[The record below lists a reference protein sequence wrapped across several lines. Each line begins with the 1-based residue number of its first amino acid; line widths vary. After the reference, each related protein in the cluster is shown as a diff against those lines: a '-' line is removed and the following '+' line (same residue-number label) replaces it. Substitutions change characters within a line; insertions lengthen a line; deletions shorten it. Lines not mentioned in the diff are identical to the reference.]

1 VLDGFG
7 GPEVLK
13 PGEAEAPVAGPGRV
27 LIRVHATSV
36 NRPDVVQRQGHYP
49 PPPGESSVLG
59 LEAAGT
65 VESVGAEVAGFTR
78 GERVV
83 ALLGGGGYAE
93 LAAAHAGH
101 VMRMPANLS
110 FEQAACICETYL
122 TAYMNL
128 FLYARL
134 AAGETVLVHGGSG
147 GVGTAAIQIVKA
159 LAPSARVLATAS
171 AAKAERVAALGAD
184 SVIDYKKEDFADAVL
199 RHTGNRGVDV
209 ILDHLG
215 GPYLAQN
222 VRALAVGGRLALIG
236 VMGGRKAELDLG
248 RVLASRLSILGSTL
262 RPRPVAEKAAI
273 IRGFE
278 RDVLPHFASGR
289 IAPLIDR
296 VYPLSEA
303 AEAHRAMEAG
313 AHFGKLVLRVAEGE
327 KPMLPPR
334 AAEPATP

>member
-1 VLDGFG
+1 LKAILLDGYG

-13 PGEAEAPVAGPGRV
+13 LGDAEPPSATPSRI

-36 NRPDVVQRQGHYP
+36 NRPDIVQRQGHYP
-49 PPPGESSVLG
+49 PPPGESPLLG

-65 VESVGAEVAGFTR
+65 VEAVGAGVTEFQP
-78 GERVV
+78 GERVF

-101 VMRMPANLS
+101 VMRIPASLS

-134 AAGETVLVHGGSG
+134 ADGETALLHGGGG
-147 GVGTAAIQIVKA
+147 GVTTAAMQLIKA
-159 LAPSARVLATAS
+159 LAPRARIVVTTS
-171 AAKAERVAALGAD
+171 TGKVERVAALGAD
-184 SVIDYKKEDFADAVL
+184 LVVDYKKEDFADAAL
-199 RHTGNRGVDV
+199 RYTDKRGVDV

-236 VMGGRKAELDLG
+236 VMGGRKAELDVG
-248 RVLASRLSILGSTL
+248 RVLVNRLSILGSTL
-262 RPRPVAEKAAI
+262 RTRPVAEKAAI
-273 IRGFE
+273 IRDFV
-278 RDVLPHFASGR
+278 RDALPHFASGR
-289 IAPLIDR
+289 IVPLIHR
-296 VYPLSEA
+296 VFPLAQA
-303 AEAHRAMEAG
+303 ADAHRAMEASE
-313 AHFGKLVLRVAEGE
+313 HFGKLVLRVAD
-327 KPMLPPR
+327 
-334 AAEPATP
+334 

>member
-1 VLDGFG
+1 VKAIVLDGFG

-13 PGEAEAPVAGPGRV
+13 WGHAEDPVAGSGRV
-27 LIRVHATSV
+27 LIRVQATSV
-36 NRPDVVQRQGHYP
+36 NRPDAVQRQGNYP
-49 PPPGESSVLG
+49 APPGESPLLG

-65 VESVGAEVAGFTR
+65 VAAVGPDVTGFEV
-78 GERVV
+78 GERVF

-101 VMRMPANLS
+101 VVRIPPSLS

-134 AAGETVLVHGGSG
+134 ADGETVLLHGGGG
-147 GVGTAAIQIVKA
+147 GVTTAAMQIVKA
-159 LAPSARVLATAS
+159 LQPKTRLFVTAS
-171 AAKAERVAALGAD
+171 SPKVERVAALGAEL
-184 SVIDYKKEDFADAVL
+184 VIDYKKDNFADAVL
-199 RHTGNRGVDV
+199 RHTDKRGVDV

-215 GPYLAQN
+215 GLYLADN

-248 RVLASRLSILGSTL
+248 RVLVNRLSILGSVL

-273 IRGFE
+273 IRAFE
-278 RDVLPHFASGR
+278 RDVLPHFAAGR
-289 IAPLIDR
+289 IVPLIHR
-296 VYPLSEA
+296 VYPLAQA
-303 AEAHRAMEAG
+303 AEAHRAMEASE
-313 AHFGKLVLRVAEGE
+313 HFGKLVLRVAEG
-327 KPMLPPR
+327 
-334 AAEPATP
+334 